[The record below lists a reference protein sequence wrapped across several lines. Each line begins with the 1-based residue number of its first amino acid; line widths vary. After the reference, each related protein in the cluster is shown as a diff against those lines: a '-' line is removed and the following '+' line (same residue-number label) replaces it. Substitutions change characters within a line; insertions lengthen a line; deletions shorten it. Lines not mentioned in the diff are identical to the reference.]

1 MTAWEILKEPGFLS
15 FCVVLFV
22 FAGCLWIPMT
32 FIANYATKDAGLS
45 ANDAA
50 ALVSYTGVASTTG
63 RVAFGR
69 LSKWIP
75 QLVLLQGSVL
85 VSGLAIL
92 LLGVAPPSYFVLALH
107 AILFGFFSGSTIA
120 LLAPIIIGLVG
131 LRNLP
136 VAFGIAACVQAPGVL
151 IAPPLGG
158 ALRDATGVMTW
169 TFIVPGAMMVLSS
182 ALVWA
187 IPAPRHS

>member
-1 MTAWEILKEPGFLS
+1 
-15 FCVVLFV
+15 
-22 FAGCLWIPMT
+22 MT

-131 LRNLP
+131 LRTRRR
-136 VAFGIAACVQAPGVL
+136 APRRHRRDDVDVHCARCDDGAL
-151 IAPPLGG
+151 LRARLGYPGAPPLVTLG
-158 ALRDATGVMTW
+158 
-169 TFIVPGAMMVLSS
+169 
-182 ALVWA
+182 
-187 IPAPRHS
+187 